1 MKHCLLEKY
10 KFNKRLANL
19 ENTICEAKQV
29 GTLYHVCSLKEY
41 LKYVLPND
49 QLSSSGRY
57 YNYLYGGDN
66 YVSFTRDKKFVLDT
80 RDEDIIL
87 IQIVVDGDKL
97 SEKYKIGP
105 YNDFAFGGSKGAV
118 KKKKDDFRK
127 REMEECVKGPIK
139 NLSKYVKEVRFDI
152 SAAENLTSERELE
165 LLRRKRKSLSH
176 LVYNK
181 FLRDRSANIGV
192 NSGASLDETLQAIK
206 AWQAQE
212 SVQEMLFSYDLSEIK
227 DAIEIGADVNRKH
240 DANGYP
246 LAFYSDDGDAAPYIK
261 LLLKAGA
268 DPNIKVNDGQ
278 PLISYTIE
286 CMYDDLTELYIKA
299 GANVNASDSNGV
311 TPLMEAAAADNADIV
326 RAIIA
331 AGADVNAKDKD
342 GDTALAYASDEEIED
357 VLEKAG
363 VNN

>member
-1 MKHCLLEKY
+1 MKHSLLEEY
-10 KFNKRLANL
+10 KHNKRFANL
-19 ENTICEAKQV
+19 KNTVYEAKQV

-49 QLSSSGRY
+49 QLSASGKY
-57 YNYLYGGDN
+57 YNFLYGGAN

-80 RDEDIIL
+80 RDGDIIL
-87 IQIVVDGDKL
+87 VQIVVDGDKL
-97 SEKYKIGP
+97 SENYKIGP
-105 YNDFAFGGSKGAV
+105 YNDFAFGGTHGAV

-139 NLSKYVKEVRFDI
+139 NLSKYVIEVRFDI
-152 SAAENLTSERELE
+152 AAAENLTSEPDLN

-176 LVYNK
+176 LVYSK
-181 FLRDRSANIGV
+181 FLRNHSANIGV
-192 NSGASLDETLQAIK
+192 NSGASLDETLKAIK
-206 AWQAQE
+206 VWQVQE
-212 SVQEMLFSYDLSEIK
+212 SKQEMLFSYSLSEIK
-227 DAIEIGADVNRKH
+227 DAIEAGADVNKKH

-261 LLLKAGA
+261 LLLKSGA

-299 GANVNASDSNGV
+299 GADVNASDSNGV

-326 RAIIA
+326 KALIA
-331 AGADVNAKDKD
+331 AGADVNAEDKD
-342 GDTALAYASDEEIED
+342 GDTAFAYASDEEIED
-357 VLEKAG
+357 LLK
-363 VNN
+363 